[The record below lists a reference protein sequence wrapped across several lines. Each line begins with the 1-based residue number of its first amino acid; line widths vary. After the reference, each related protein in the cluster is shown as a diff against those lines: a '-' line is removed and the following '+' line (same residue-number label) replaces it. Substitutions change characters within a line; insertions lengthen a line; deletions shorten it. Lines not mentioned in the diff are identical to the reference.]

1 VLATIQPQRLRV
13 LVVDDDLGTVDS
25 TAMVL
30 RLVGHDVKT
39 ALNGPEGVARV
50 AQFQPAVALVDL
62 GMPGMNGYET
72 AREIQRLVLPKPPV
86 LVALSGY
93 GDVRARRESVEAGF
107 DLHLTK
113 PVESRVLDQLQMLVE
128 ERVRLRVQHARFSLL
143 REDTMSALA
152 SLAVSH
158 IQMGNTMLDVASTT
172 EDEATRQ
179 RCAVKAQA
187 ICDRLATWVR
197 RYPYLR
203 SVRHDLQNLVR
214 RLP

>member
-1 VLATIQPQRLRV
+1 
-13 LVVDDDLGTVDS
+13 
-25 TAMVL
+25 
-30 RLVGHDVKT
+30 LVGHDVKT

-50 AQFQPAVALVDL
+50 VEFQPAVALVDL

-72 AREIQRLVLPKPPV
+72 ARQIQRLILPKPPV

-93 GDVRARRESVEAGF
+93 GDARARRESAEAGF

-128 ERVRLRVQHARFSLL
+128 ERVRLGVQHARFSLL

-158 IQMGNTMLDVASTT
+158 IQMGNTMLDVARTT

-179 RCAVKAQA
+179 RCVVKAHG
-187 ICDRLATWVR
+187 ICD
-197 RYPYLR
+197 
-203 SVRHDLQNLVR
+203 
-214 RLP
+214 